1 MIDIAS
7 FNKALRSVWIRKY
20 LDESNKG
27 KWKLFLTLSSKNL
40 EAKLSLRATLTKK
53 TRRSLLTILEILE
66 IWSELNYEGS
76 IETVESFLFD

>member
-40 EAKLSLRATLTKK
+40 EAKLSLRATLT
-53 TRRSLLTILEILE
+53 
-66 IWSELNYEGS
+66 
-76 IETVESFLFD
+76 